1 GQPSARAV
9 GHTAVRGGDDEGR
22 GASPDPRLLQTHGSP
37 SFRGGADRCRP
48 SAPSG
53 GSRWRRVVNW
63 ACSGSARVPRLT
75 HGVKRRNE
83 SYFTRSGRGSLP
95 NVSPAVDN
103 VYGAQRVRGRVP
115 RTAPGP

>member
-1 GQPSARAV
+1 M
-9 GHTAVRGGDDEGR
+9 
-22 GASPDPRLLQTHGSP
+22 
-37 SFRGGADRCRP
+37 
-48 SAPSG
+48 
-53 GSRWRRVVNW
+53 NW

-115 RTAPGP
+115 RTAPGPDRTAGQSRRRATAQRVSS